1 MKTCRPRIAKEINEM
16 SARMIGRNKECKEL
30 KRTMEEGT
38 AQLVIVIGRHK
49 VGKTYLIDTF
59 FQKNY
64 AFYMIG
70 VQNFTKEETLSAFA
84 MQLSKYSGRP
94 CPKLENWFDAFWGL
108 ADYLDTCSMDEK
120 LVVFFDEMPWMAEP
134 ASDFMKALE
143 LFWGIYAEK
152 HDNLVF
158 IACGSVTS
166 WMTEKVFHNRGG
178 MFRRC
183 TCRLDVKPLRL
194 GEVEE
199 LLQSRGIYL
208 PRQEIARGYMIL
220 GGIPEYW
227 KHLDKEMS
235 LSQNID
241 KLFFS
246 EGGVMRD
253 EVLELYGVVSSRS
266 DDYLS
271 VVGQLSQK
279 RSGLTQEEL
288 AKKVKLTGTDDLA
301 RILKDLR
308 LCGLVREAFV
318 FGRGINKPVYQLA
331 DFYTAFYF
339 HFVHGKVFARNF
351 WGRSIHLPGREAWE
365 GLAFE
370 QLCLA
375 HEELIERVLGIDML
389 AYPSTWSTKGDASKE
404 MHDAEVDLVL
414 DREDNTI
421 NLCEIK
427 FWNDVHTISKDM
439 EDTLRRKM
447 EAFREAT
454 GTKKALQ
461 VVMITPYGVNTGVN
475 SIVSRQV
482 TLDDLFER

>member
-1 MKTCRPRIAKEINEM
+1 M
-16 SARMIGRNKECKEL
+16 
-30 KRTMEEGT
+30 
-38 AQLVIVIGRHK
+38 
-49 VGKTYLIDTF
+49 
-59 FQKNY
+59 
-64 AFYMIG
+64 
-70 VQNFTKEETLSAFA
+70 
-84 MQLSKYSGRP
+84 SKYSGRP

-178 MFRRC
+178 LFRRC

-227 KHLDKEMS
+227 KLLDKEMS

-241 KLFFS
+241 RLFFS

-253 EVLELYGVVSSRS
+253 EVLELYGVLSSRS

-271 VVGQLSQK
+271 VVDQLGQK

-318 FGRGINKPVYQLA
+318 FGRSIENPVYQLA

-370 QLCLA
+370 RVCFMHGREIKEALRIGGVITELCSWRSEKKKGGA
-375 HEELIERVLGIDML
+375 QIDML
-389 AYPSTWSTKGDASKE
+389 LARRDG
-404 MHDAEVDLVL
+404 V
-414 DREDNTI
+414 I
-421 NLCEIK
+421 NLCEMKFSTGQFVIK
-427 FWNDVHTISKDM
+427 PGYAASLANKIAVFK
-439 EDTLRRKM
+439 E
-447 EAFREAT
+447 ET
-454 GTKKALQ
+454 GTESAVHLTL
-461 VVMITPYGVNTGVN
+461 VTMNGVKRNEN
-475 SIVSRQV
+475 SSIVQSEV
-482 TLDDLFER
+482 TADDLFKE